1 MAWRDAILSRDPL
14 SFEQGKFGEA
24 HEDGI
29 EGAGFQARFAAK
41 FVAVTPGGGMPD
53 EALQD
58 AQSLRRQAGTLHQ
71 IILHI

>member
-1 MAWRDAILSRDPL
+1 MARRDTVFGGNPL
-14 SFEQGKFGEA
+14 SFQQGKFGEA

>member
-1 MAWRDAILSRDPL
+1 
-14 SFEQGKFGEA
+14 
-24 HEDGI
+24 
-29 EGAGFQARFAAK
+29 
-41 FVAVTPGGGMPD
+41 MPD